1 MQAEP
6 YIEVVAPGRNRVL
19 VLHAN
24 NGESTFIIP
33 SGYTDSYVLETEEK
47 MMKKAAEELFEKARH
62 CLHRAEMA
70 QIAQGLIKD

>member
-6 YIEVVAPGRNRVL
+6 YIEVVSITRSRVL

-33 SGYTDSYVLETEEK
+33 SGYTDSYVLETEAK
-47 MMKKAAEELFEKARH
+47 MMKKAAEELFEKACH